1 MSTHNPYE
9 GTTPIFVEH
18 VADAAEPEEVSVE
31 TPAEE
36 TPQTTAAPAVDPVPE
51 GTAKEVLAWV
61 GEDKERAARALV
73 AEVEGNDRKT
83 LVKALREIL

>member
-18 VADAAEPEEVSVE
+18 VAVANAAEPEEVSG
-31 TPAEE
+31 E